1 MSAYGIEYL
10 EDAMKNLGEMA
21 DYAVNA
27 CGMDANDFWELFIAT
42 GYAEKFG
49 AGVPRV
55 VSGFSGTELAQEV
68 LRKAGKKEELPEPQ
82 IEFTCSR
89 EYWSGWILA
98 YYQWYSGKK
107 FKEIES
113 NLPVQEVLQ
122 MYPALHEASE
132 DKFAE
137 VADRII
143 QKKEQGKNALKRFRK
158 MAGYTQKEL
167 SEQSGVTLR
176 SIQQYEQGKKKLQ
189 KASAETIQALA
200 RSLGC
205 HMENLL

>member
-1 MSAYGIEYL
+1 M
-10 EDAMKNLGEMA
+10 
-21 DYAVNA
+21 
-27 CGMDANDFWELFIAT
+27 
-42 GYAEKFG
+42 
-49 AGVPRV
+49 

>member
-1 MSAYGIEYL
+1 
-10 EDAMKNLGEMA
+10 
-21 DYAVNA
+21 
-27 CGMDANDFWELFIAT
+27 
-42 GYAEKFG
+42 
-49 AGVPRV
+49 
-55 VSGFSGTELAQEV
+55 
-68 LRKAGKKEELPEPQ
+68 
-82 IEFTCSR
+82 
-89 EYWSGWILA
+89 
-98 YYQWYSGKK
+98 
-107 FKEIES
+107 
-113 NLPVQEVLQ
+113 